1 MKNNYDR
8 YRHQSDKGIRRKI
21 RWLILLPKFWFSPI
35 SRSVVDLVSLRPGD
49 KALDLGSG
57 MGPAAVLMAKRG
69 ALVFAVDPSRFMR
82 VILSF
87 RRQIQRNSSKIVVK
101 AGAAEELPLL
111 DNSIEVVVA
120 VNTVHH
126 WTNLEKSVS
135 ELVRVL
141 NSRGRATLVDED
153 FTHPDHPKHETHH
166 DHENE
171 MTTVDVSGIA
181 DMFRKAGLQA
191 TGEKSILCGVPVK
204 MIQASF
210 SVD

>member
-87 RRQIQRNSSKIVVK
+87 RRQIQRNSS
-101 AGAAEELPLL
+101 
-111 DNSIEVVVA
+111 
-120 VNTVHH
+120 
-126 WTNLEKSVS
+126 
-135 ELVRVL
+135 
-141 NSRGRATLVDED
+141 
-153 FTHPDHPKHETHH
+153 
-166 DHENE
+166 
-171 MTTVDVSGIA
+171 
-181 DMFRKAGLQA
+181 
-191 TGEKSILCGVPVK
+191 
-204 MIQASF
+204 
-210 SVD
+210 